1 MKSTVSI
8 ETNQFDVHTA
18 PAPLTAGHQPQA
30 AEVLSKCLQLQVEF
44 AGEGRGILSIQPQ
57 PSHPKCYSLQFI
69 SAVRELIRNILPL
82 LHFEGW
88 VICQLPPCYLPAD
101 GLVQNTWGRRTQM
114 GNQNRTL
121 QHFTCTCAPIYS
133 VFLQVKKRKGIFL
146 FAVLHFTVENYLE
159 SGTAYSALPD
169 LKKSLP
175 VIANAALTPGC
186 RAGEAE
192 AGESGKL
199 QHCCCAASSRIFW
212 VIENEV
218 LDFVCCLGIFTVKH
232 NTALILHNGIRNWRE

>member
-1 MKSTVSI
+1 MVKSTVSI

-18 PAPLTAGHQPQA
+18 PASLTGGHQPQA
-30 AEVLSKCLQLQVEF
+30 AEVLSKYLVI
-44 AGEGRGILSIQPQ
+44 GRVWRRNKKHSQQ
-57 PSHPKCYSLQFI
+57 TRPSHPKCYLLQFI

-121 QHFTCTCAPIYS
+121 QHFTCSREPNS
-133 VFLQVKKRKGIFL
+133 VFLQVKNCKGIFL
-146 FAVLHFTVENYLE
+146 FGALHFTVQNSLE

-186 RAGEAE
+186 GAGEAE
-192 AGESGKL
+192 AGESRN
-199 QHCCCAASSRIFW
+199 HSTAAVQLPPGSF
-212 VIENEV
+212 E
-218 LDFVCCLGIFTVKH
+218 
-232 NTALILHNGIRNWRE
+232 